1 MFSGEKTK
9 NGVFTLV
16 EKKNMSIDM
25 YKICL

>member
-1 MFSGEKTK
+1 MFLGEKTK

-25 YKICL
+25 YKI

>member
-1 MFSGEKTK
+1 MFSGENTK

-25 YKICL
+25 YKI

>member
-25 YKICL
+25 YKI

>member
-25 YKICL
+25 YRI